1 MYHLTNGLD
10 GLDVGFFLHENKVLF
25 SNRDN
30 DVVRVLVRRLKKR
43 LSWESSSTPMHSS
56 PTLPSCTSQPDSQ
69 VSLAPRTTC
78 GSRGASKKKCGFMVC
93 CRECIPVWWGALVK
107 IGTQILRSRSWPC
120 SESINK
126 SNPREA
132 LSSPPGHSATEN
144 IPSTFPLVR
153 ILTPSHFTHRD
164 FRFLFVTTSSK
175 KRNPDPIQS
184 HGVLDDRPAM
194 RRSLPAHRAAPPT
207 LPRRRLLPLLLAS
220 PALAKTLPA
229 FAEGDSHRVF
239 VRGRITVEGGEPTSS
254 SSALYITAR
263 PAKAADVP
271 RAILDGSNGKP
282 PPCLAARIP
291 LTSDSF
297 PYEFS
302 LTDLDLTPEG
312 ASSAESGRWFDGID
326 LVVSARYDTDGVAA
340 TRDPTDL
347 VGRAIARRDPIVIQL
362 KGRGFGGKLVTSKG
376 SSSKP

>member
-1 MYHLTNGLD
+1 
-10 GLDVGFFLHENKVLF
+10 
-25 SNRDN
+25 
-30 DVVRVLVRRLKKR
+30 
-43 LSWESSSTPMHSS
+43 
-56 PTLPSCTSQPDSQ
+56 
-69 VSLAPRTTC
+69 
-78 GSRGASKKKCGFMVC
+78 
-93 CRECIPVWWGALVK
+93 
-107 IGTQILRSRSWPC
+107 
-120 SESINK
+120 
-126 SNPREA
+126 
-132 LSSPPGHSATEN
+132 
-144 IPSTFPLVR
+144 
-153 ILTPSHFTHRD
+153 
-164 FRFLFVTTSSK
+164 
-175 KRNPDPIQS
+175 
-184 HGVLDDRPAM
+184 M
-194 RRSLPAHRAAPPT
+194 RRSIPAHRAAPPPT

-229 FAEGDSHRVF
+229 FAEEDSHRVF

-302 LTDLDLTPEG
+302 LSDLDLTPEG

-347 VGRAIARRDPIVIQL
+347 VGRAIARREPIVIQL